1 MFVAALF
8 TRAKWN
14 QLKRLWTD
22 EWMEKIWWCGLL
34 LLSHVRLLVTPRTE
48 ACQASL
54 SFTISWSLLKL
65 MSMEEVMPCKHLIL
79 CRHTIFHSGSI
90 TLHSH
95 KDYFASMFISGIGV
109 HQGYSPP
116 ALNLSQHQDLF
127 QWISSSHQVAKIC
140 ILLRFINWGPIAQ
153 SSYI

>member
-34 LLSHVRLLVTPRTE
+34 LLSHVRLLVTPWTE

-54 SFTISWSLLKL
+54 SFTISWSLLKF

-95 KDYFASMFISGIGV
+95 KDYCIYV
-109 HQGYSPP
+109 HQWYWCSSGVFSPCPQSFP
-116 ALNLSQHQDLF
+116 ASGSFPMNQLFTSGGQNLYPPQ
-127 QWISSSHQVAKIC
+127 IYK
-140 ILLRFINWGPIAQ
+140 LRP
-153 SSYI
+153 YCPE